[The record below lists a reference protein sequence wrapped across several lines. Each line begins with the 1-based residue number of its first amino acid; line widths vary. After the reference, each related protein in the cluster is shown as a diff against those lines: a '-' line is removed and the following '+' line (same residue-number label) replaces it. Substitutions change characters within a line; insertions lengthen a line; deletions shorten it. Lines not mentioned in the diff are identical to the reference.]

1 MKIVHIITGLSTGG
15 AEMML
20 YKLLSRIDRDE
31 FDCLVISLT
40 DLGQVADKISS
51 LNIPVYALG
60 MKRGRP
66 HPILLWKLAS
76 MLRQASPDLVQT
88 WLYHSDLI
96 GGIAAKMAG
105 SIRTFWSIRQSNIDS
120 DSNKRSTVLTA
131 KACAVL
137 SRWLPEKIICCSH
150 SAMASHLNLGY
161 TEDKMIVIPNG
172 FDLDIF
178 KPDTRATLVVHN
190 ELGIESGNLLV
201 GLVARFDPQKDH
213 KNFLDAA
220 ALVHKAIPS
229 VHFLLC
235 GEGITEL
242 NSQLVDWIEN
252 HELSKHIHLL
262 GIRHDIP
269 ILVAA
274 NDIAVSSSLGEGF
287 PNVVGEAMACAVPC
301 VVTDVGDSAL
311 IVGDTGRI
319 VPARNPQALANAMI
333 DLLNSSPEQRHE
345 LGKLARERVEEN
357 FSLQNIVHQYEAAFR
372 GKVEASVFPNTSGT
386 A

>member
-131 KACAVL
+131 RACAVL
-137 SRWLPEKIICCSH
+137 SRWLPEKIIFCSH

-161 TEDKMIVIPNG
+161 KENKMIVIPNG
-172 FDLDIF
+172 FDLDTF

-229 VHFLLC
+229 VRLLLC
-235 GEGITEL
+235 GDGVTVL
-242 NSQLVDWIEN
+242 NSQLVVWIVN
-252 HELSKHIHLL
+252 LVLCRHI
-262 GIRHDIP
+262 
-269 ILVAA
+269 
-274 NDIAVSSSLGEGF
+274 
-287 PNVVGEAMACAVPC
+287 
-301 VVTDVGDSAL
+301 
-311 IVGDTGRI
+311 
-319 VPARNPQALANAMI
+319 Q
-333 DLLNSSPEQRHE
+333 
-345 LGKLARERVEEN
+345 
-357 FSLQNIVHQYEAAFR
+357 
-372 GKVEASVFPNTSGT
+372 
-386 A
+386 